1 MKFRITEDTF
11 FQQQERAVGE
21 IMEAPVGPYRNVVGA
36 GGLKRIP
43 QFEVIE
49 ETTRMADPVVPP
61 PNLITPRQITEQAL
75 AKQGPVLAPI
85 KKDVLVTS
93 LTGALNVADALMRR
107 IEQSKARHIAAG
119 EKVGA
124 AFGKLDGASEAL
136 EGLAIKAEAE
146 AEAVLAKLGQVSNG

>member
-1 MKFRITEDTF
+1 
-11 FQQQERAVGE
+11 
-21 IMEAPVGPYRNVVGA
+21 
-36 GGLKRIP
+36 
-43 QFEVIE
+43 
-49 ETTRMADPVVPP
+49 MAKPSP
-61 PNLITPRQITEQAL
+61 IA
-75 AKQGPVLAPI
+75 API

-136 EGLAIKAEAE
+136 EGLALKAEAE
-146 AEAVLAKLGQVSNG
+146 ADAVLAKLGQVSNE